1 MVIKHGM
8 FFWDFMAIYG
18 NMMGEKRV
26 DNNQNDM
33 GFNQRSDGVIKPTIL
48 QWYLMGDNLMWSIIS
63 HMMVWFYT
71 F

>member
-18 NMMGEKRV
+18 NLMGEKRV

-48 QWYLMGDNLMWSIIS
+48 Q
-63 HMMVWFYT
+63 
-71 F
+71 